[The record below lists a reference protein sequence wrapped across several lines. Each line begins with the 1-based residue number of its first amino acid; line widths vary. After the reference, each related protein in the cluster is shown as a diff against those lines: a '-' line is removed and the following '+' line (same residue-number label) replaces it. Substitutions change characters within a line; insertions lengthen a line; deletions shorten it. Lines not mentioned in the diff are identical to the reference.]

1 MKLFVSILKKWEIG
15 YNLTCIQNGLV
26 QVFLVSLNWSVSYV
40 SISYERPRV
49 RMLFL
54 NVYLD
59 ELSFYCEGLF

>member
-15 YNLTCIQNGLV
+15 YSLTCIQNGLV